1 MKNGK
6 SKTAVSLGFY
16 AMFGHDKSDATNIY
30 YYDNNGASR
39 GLTPLN
45 GYRTDRILTVDGN
58 WIFSYDIDKLAVMN
72 RLGHIVRQIS
82 LKGYELHHDFMYDA
96 AHKKL
101 LCLVN
106 DKKKKTIEDVV
117 ISVDIKTKKT
127 KKLVDFAKLMSAS
140 RKKHVQRKGGKNTYG
155 GTELDW
161 LHLNSLDL
169 INDGELIVSSREE
182 SSLVKVSNI
191 YKKPKIKYIIHS
203 GSLYKKIACK
213 VSSQADRC
221 QICRTCR
228 SAYDYC
234 RKR

>member
-106 DKKKKTIEDVV
+106 DKKKKQL
-117 ISVDIKTKKT
+117 KTLLFLLIL
-127 KKLVDFAKLMSAS
+127 KL
-140 RKKHVQRKGGKNTYG
+140 KN
-155 GTELDW
+155 
-161 LHLNSLDL
+161 
-169 INDGELIVSSREE
+169 
-182 SSLVKVSNI
+182 
-191 YKKPKIKYIIHS
+191 
-203 GSLYKKIACK
+203 KKI
-213 VSSQADRC
+213 S
-221 QICRTCR
+221 
-228 SAYDYC
+228 
-234 RKR
+234 